1 MGEEQ
6 RRFVE
11 FWYWASVFANRYSTA
26 TNEVI
31 ITDSQALTQIAHA
44 ERIVARGYFRRL
56 RSLIAEPSDLYSFT
70 RRASLTYRGV
80 LNLLAYAAG
89 GLHDWSSTQRI
100 GLATSDLDDHHIY
113 PRAFIASRPE
123 LDIDNDEAEQLMDCV
138 ANRTLIPRLLNI
150 KIGRRAPHDYLSE
163 LQAAKNP
170 QLAISLASH
179 LVPADLLRDS
189 TYNGFFGFFVEERAR
204 QIFALITRYAIEPL
218 GEMAARHGM
227 PSEMEFD
234 EPTRLSGRDRLPDML
249 ADGRVQLGDR
259 VYAVGHPDK
268 VATIAS
274 SNEVTYEGRRLAINA
289 WGQQVTGWAS
299 INIYANV
306 YLERTSKPLGT
317 LRAQP
322 DQPE

>member
-11 FWYWASVFANRYSTA
+11 FWYRASVFANRYSTA

-31 ITDSQALTQIAHA
+31 ITDSQALTQIAHG

-80 LNLLAYAAG
+80 LNLLAYAAS
-89 GLHDWSSTQRI
+89 GLHDWSSTRRI

-123 LDIDNDEAEQLMDCV
+123 LDIDND
-138 ANRTLIPRLLNI
+138 
-150 KIGRRAPHDYLSE
+150 
-163 LQAAKNP
+163 
-170 QLAISLASH
+170 
-179 LVPADLLRDS
+179 
-189 TYNGFFGFFVEERAR
+189 
-204 QIFALITRYAIEPL
+204 
-218 GEMAARHGM
+218 
-227 PSEMEFD
+227 EMEFD

-306 YLERTSKPLGT
+306 YLERTGKPLGT